1 MIAGGPFG
9 IIFVAPPTWSTT
21 IMTDNQYTCVD
32 PYLDS
37 FAESFAAANYKAG
50 TIRTYRHLVRKL
62 GRLMDADG
70 IEPSALTPDEAERL
84 GRMVP
89 RKHGQTVRP
98 HHLACRF
105 AQHLIE
111 IGVAQ
116 PVPLTEAQ
124 VARVALLADFEA
136 YLIKQRGLSPRTI
149 GHTLGFANRF
159 LDHRFGNRTVDL
171 TRLRAADS
179 TDFLQHV
186 LVRRTPYR
194 DKTVT
199 THLRTFF
206 QYLFA
211 RGATATNL
219 ALSIPKTAQRWD
231 ARLPRHLSPDGVEA
245 VLASVRGNPRHGAR
259 DYAML
264 LLMARLGLR
273 APEVIA
279 IRLDDIDWR
288 AGELMVRGKGELH
301 DRVPISGEV
310 GEALSHYLRNE
321 RGSTTCRAVFV
332 SHRAPHRAFKDGQ
345 IVNAILKD
353 ALAATGQK
361 PVTPYVG
368 SHVLRHS
375 LATRLVNAGASLDEV
390 GDVLRH
396 RSRSST
402 MIYARLDIDGLRS
415 IAQPWPV
422 AGGVQ

>member
-1 MIAGGPFG
+1 
-9 IIFVAPPTWSTT
+9 
-21 IMTDNQYTCVD
+21 MTDNLKTCVD

-37 FAESFAAANYKAG
+37 FAQSFAAANYKVG
-50 TIRTYRHLVRKL
+50 TIKTYRHLARKL
-62 GRLMDADG
+62 GQLMDKAG
-70 IEPSALTPDEAERL
+70 IEPSALTPDLADGLARTEAR
-84 GRMVP
+84 GPNNKIRF
-89 RKHGQTVRP
+89 
-98 HHLACRF
+98 HHFARRF
-105 AQHLIE
+105 AQHLID
-111 IGVAQ
+111 IDVAQ
-116 PVPLTEAQ
+116 SVPVTEAQ
-124 VARVALLADFEA
+124 AARAELLADFEA

-149 GHTLGFANRF
+149 YHTLRFADRF
-159 LDHRFGNRTVDL
+159 LDHRFGTAMIDL
-171 TRLRAADS
+171 TRLRAADATS
-179 TDFLQHV
+179 FVQHV
-186 LVRRTPYR
+186 LTRRTPYR

-199 THLRTFF
+199 SHLRTFF

-219 ALSIPKTAQRWD
+219 ALSIPKAAQRWD
-231 ARLPRHLSPDGVEA
+231 ARLPRHLTPDGVEA

-273 APEVIA
+273 AFEVVA
-279 IRLDDIDWR
+279 IQLDDIDWR
-288 AGELMVRGKGELH
+288 AGELLVRGKGGLH
-301 DRVPISGEV
+301 DRLPISAEV
-310 GEALSHYLRNE
+310 GQALSRYLREE
-321 RGSTTCRAVFV
+321 RGPTTCRAVFV
-332 SHRAPHRAFKDGQ
+332 THRAPHRAFKDGQ

-353 ALAATGQK
+353 ALATTGQK

-368 SHVLRHS
+368 SHLLRHS

-396 RSRSST
+396 RSRTST

>member
-1 MIAGGPFG
+1 
-9 IIFVAPPTWSTT
+9 
-21 IMTDNQYTCVD
+21 MTDKPQTCVD

-37 FAESFAAANYKAG
+37 FAQSFAAASYKPA
-50 TIRTYRHLVRKL
+50 TIKTYRHLARRL
-62 GRLMDADG
+62 GRLMETAG
-70 IEPSALTPDEAERL
+70 IAPSALTPDLADQLARTVARGPDSTIRL
-84 GRMVP
+84 
-89 RKHGQTVRP
+89 HN
-98 HHLACRF
+98 LARRF
-105 AQHLIE
+105 AEHLID

-116 PVPLTEAQ
+116 AVPVTEAQ
-124 VARVALLADFEA
+124 AARSALLADFEA
-136 YLIKQRGLSPRTI
+136 YLVKQRGLSQRTI
-149 GHTLGFANRF
+149 YHVLRFADRF
-159 LDHRFGNRTVDL
+159 LDHRFGTGMIDL
-171 TRLRAADS
+171 TRLRAADTTS
-179 TDFLQHV
+179 FVQHV
-186 LVRRTPYR
+186 LAGRRPYR

-199 THLRTFF
+199 THLRTFC

-219 ALSIPKTAQRWD
+219 APSIPKTAQRWG

-245 VLASVRGNPRHGAR
+245 VLASVRGNPRHGRR

-273 APEVIA
+273 AFEVIA
-279 IRLDDIDWR
+279 IQLDDMDWR
-288 AGELMVRGKGELH
+288 AGELLVRGKGKLH
-301 DRVPISGEV
+301 DRLPISAEV
-310 GEALSHYLRNE
+310 GEALSRYLREE
-321 RGSTTCRAVFV
+321 RGPTTCRAMFV
-332 SHRAPHRAFKDGQ
+332 TQRAPHRPFKGGQ

-368 SHVLRHS
+368 SHLLRHS

-402 MIYARLDIDGLRS
+402 MVYARLDLDGLRS

>member
-1 MIAGGPFG
+1 
-9 IIFVAPPTWSTT
+9 
-21 IMTDNQYTCVD
+21 MTDNQKTCVD

-37 FAESFAAANYKAG
+37 FAQSFAAAGYKAG
-50 TIRTYRHLVRKL
+50 TIRTYRQLARKL
-62 GRLMDADG
+62 GKLMDGAG
-70 IEPSALTPDEAERL
+70 IEPSTLTPDLADQLARTEAR
-84 GRMVP
+84 GPDTQIRV
-89 RKHGQTVRP
+89 
-98 HHLACRF
+98 HHF
-105 AQHLIE
+105 ARRVAEHLID

-116 PVPLTEAQ
+116 PVPVSPMQA
-124 VARVALLADFEA
+124 ARAELLGDFEA
-136 YLIKQRGLSPRTI
+136 YLVKQRGLSPRTI
-149 GHTLGFANRF
+149 RHASGFANRF
-159 LDHRFGNRTVDL
+159 LDHCFGNGMIDL
-171 TRLRAADS
+171 TRLRAADTTS
-179 TDFLQHV
+179 FVQHV
-186 LVRRTPYR
+186 LARRTPYR

-211 RGATATNL
+211 RGSTATNL
-219 ALSIPKTAQRWD
+219 ALSIPRAAHRWD

-245 VLASVRGNPRHGAR
+245 ILASVRGNPRHGAR

-273 APEVIA
+273 AAEVIA

-288 AGELMVRGKGELH
+288 AGELLVRGKGKLH
-301 DRVPISGEV
+301 DRLPISAEV
-310 GEALSHYLRNE
+310 GEALSRYLREE
-321 RGSTTCRAVFV
+321 RGPTTCRAVFV
-332 SHRAPHRAFKDGQ
+332 THRAPHRAFKDGQ

-368 SHVLRHS
+368 SHLLRHS

-402 MIYARLDIDGLRS
+402 MVYARLDTDGLRS
-415 IAQPWPV
+415 IAQPWP
-422 AGGVQ
+422 AEGGVQ

>member
-1 MIAGGPFG
+1 
-9 IIFVAPPTWSTT
+9 
-21 IMTDNQYTCVD
+21 MTDNPKTCVD

-37 FAESFAAANYKAG
+37 FAQSFAAANYTVG
-50 TIRTYRHLVRKL
+50 TIRTYRHLARKL
-62 GRLMDADG
+62 GRLMDTAG
-70 IEPSALTPDEAERL
+70 VIPSALTPDLADQLARTAARGPDSRIRL
-84 GRMVP
+84 
-89 RKHGQTVRP
+89 HN
-98 HHLACRF
+98 LARRF
-105 AQHLIE
+105 AEHLIE

-124 VARVALLADFEA
+124 IARAALLADFEA
-136 YLIKQRGLSPRTI
+136 YLVKQRGLSPRTI
-149 GHTLGFANRF
+149 YHVLRFADRF
-159 LDHRFGNRTVDL
+159 LDHRFGTAMIDL
-171 TRLRAADS
+171 TRLRAADIIS
-179 TDFLQHV
+179 FVQHV
-186 LVRRTPYR
+186 LAGRHPYR

-211 RGATATNL
+211 RGATVTNL
-219 ALSIPKTAQRWD
+219 ALSIPKAAQRWD

-273 APEVIA
+273 AAEVIA
-279 IRLDDIDWR
+279 IQLDDINWR
-288 AGELMVRGKGELH
+288 SGELTVRGKGKLH
-301 DRVPISGEV
+301 DRLPISAEI
-310 GEALSHYLRNE
+310 GEALSRYLREE
-321 RGSTTCRAVFV
+321 RGETTCRTMFV
-332 SHRAPHRAFKDGQ
+332 THRAPHRPFKDGQ
-345 IVNAILKD
+345 IINAILKD

-368 SHVLRHS
+368 SHILRHS
-375 LATRLVNAGASLDEV
+375 LATQLVNAGASLDEV

-396 RSRSST
+396 RSRTST
-402 MIYARLDIDGLRS
+402 MVYARLDIDGLRS